1 MDDHMLDRLYE
12 EIKLCFMCAESE
24 LQEGELLEESKQWK
38 AAKALI
44 KAYNSLVRLYYLPEY
59 VKESLLR
66 SVVIEY
72 RKYKNGGV
80 LDAED

>member
-12 EIKLCFMCAESE
+12 EIKLCFMCAEDE
-24 LQEGELLEESKQWK
+24 LQENEYLEESCQWK

-44 KAYNSLVRLYYLPEY
+44 KAYNSLVKLYYSPEY
-59 VKESLLR
+59 IKQNLLGN
-66 SVVIEY
+66 VAVEY

-80 LDAED
+80 LDAGD